1 MSSQRTFFKIDWIS
15 VTLFL
20 ALIVCG
26 WLSIYST
33 TLSSLNDSFFD
44 LSTLYGKQ
52 LVWILLSI
60 IIIIFVLSIESKF
73 YERFSSVIY
82 ILSLLSLLGLLFFGK
97 TINGQTAW
105 YSFGSFSIQP
115 AEFAKAAVALAVAKY
130 LSEMNVDL
138 KKLKYQVSAF
148 VILALPIVLILLQP
162 DAGSALVFFSFFIA
176 LYREGLPG
184 AYIWLGIFAI
194 ILFASVLLVGSV
206 STAVIVGAIFSLI
219 MYFLKKQKRKIL
231 PLFLAGVIS
240 IGFIFSVN
248 FIYNRILK
256 PHQKERFEVLVN
268 LEENKKSSGYNL
280 YQSIVAIG
288 SGGVTGKGFLEGYS
302 KQGGFVPEQ
311 HTDYIFTSI
320 AEEWGFIGS
329 FIVISLYITFM
340 LRILYLAERQKK
352 AFSRIYGYGVF
363 SVFFVHFFV
372 NIGMVLGLVPTIGIP
387 LPLFSYGGSGL
398 WGFTILVFIFLK
410 LDAERQ
416 KLGA

>member
-1 MSSQRTFFKIDWIS
+1 MSKDRTIFKIDWIS
-15 VTLFL
+15 VVIFF
-20 ALIVCG
+20 ALVFFG

-33 TLSSLNDSFFD
+33 TFEDPNQSILN

-52 LVWILLSI
+52 LLWILLSMVI
-60 IIIIFVLSIESKF
+60 ILFVLSIESKF

-115 AEFAKAAVALAVAKY
+115 AEFAKAAVALAIAKY
-130 LSEMNVDL
+130 LSELNVDL
-138 KKLKYQVSAF
+138 KKLKYQFSTLLI
-148 VILALPIVLILLQP
+148 ILLPIGLILLQP

-176 LYREGLPG
+176 IYREGLPG
-184 AYIWLGIFAI
+184 FYIWFGLLAI
-194 ILFASVLLVGSV
+194 ILFALVLLIGSTI
-206 STAVIVGAIFSLI
+206 TAIVTACIVIGVMF
-219 MYFLKKQKRKIL
+219 FLKKQKKKVFPVFIVSIL
-231 PLFLAGVIS
+231 S
-240 IGFIFSVN
+240 IGFILSVN
-248 FIYNRILK
+248 FIYTNILK

-268 LEENKKSSGYNL
+268 LEENKRGSGYNL

-288 SGGVTGKGFLEGYS
+288 SGGLTGKGFLEGYS

-329 FIVISLYITFM
+329 SIVIFLFIAFL
-340 LRILYLAERQKK
+340 LRILFLAERQKK
-352 AFSRIYGYGVF
+352 PFSRIYGYGVF
-363 SVFFVHFFV
+363 GIFFIHFFI
-372 NIGMVLGLVPTIGIP
+372 NLGMVLGLVPTIGIP

-410 LDAERQ
+410 LDADRQ
-416 KLGA
+416 KLGS

>member
-1 MSSQRTFFKIDWIS
+1 MNNTFFKIDWLS
-15 VTLFL
+15 VLLFMIL
-20 ALIVCG
+20 VIFG

-33 TLSSLNDSFFD
+33 TVTDPNQSILD

-52 LVWILLSI
+52 LLWILLSI
-60 IIIIFVLSIESKF
+60 VIVIFVLSIDSKF

-82 ILSLLSLLGLLFFGK
+82 ILALLSLLGLLFFGK

-130 LSEMNVDL
+130 LSELNVDL
-138 KKLKYQVSAF
+138 KKFKHQLSVF
-148 VILALPIVLILLQP
+148 LILSIPIVLILLQP
-162 DAGSALVFFSFFIA
+162 DAGSAVVYFSFFIA
-176 LYREGLPG
+176 FYREGLPG
-184 AYIWLGIFAI
+184 YYIWLGIFAI
-194 ILFASVLLVGSV
+194 VLFACVLLIGSIY
-206 STAVIVGAIFSLI
+206 TAIITGLIFILI
-219 MYFLKKQKRKIL
+219 LYVLKKQKRKIL
-231 PLFLAGVIS
+231 WPLVAGILS

-248 FIYNRILK
+248 FIYEKILK
-256 PHQKERFEVLVN
+256 PHQKERFEVLIN
-268 LEENKKSSGYNL
+268 LEENKKGSGYNL
-280 YQSIVAIG
+280 YQSVVAIG
-288 SGGVTGKGFLEGYS
+288 SGGLTGKGFLEGYS

-329 FIVISLYITFM
+329 LIVVFLYIIFM
-340 LRILYLAERQKK
+340 LRLLFLAERQKK
-352 AFSRIYGYGVF
+352 TFSRVYGYGVF
-363 SVFFVHFFV
+363 GVFFIHFFI

-398 WGFTILVFIFLK
+398 WGFTILVFILLK
-410 LDAERQ
+410 LDSERQ